1 MVDSSPFSTSGALT
15 VANTPESHRDLVFRR
30 LMQWGMSMVLIAPPI
45 AWLVF
50 VAPGWL

>member
-1 MVDSSPFSTSGALT
+1 
-15 VANTPESHRDLVFRR
+15 

-50 VAPGWL
+50 VVPGWL